1 VGDAGFDDTFHGA
14 IGAHD
19 RLGKPMRLQLGF
31 AYDSSALTEPNRG
44 PALPVDQQPRFAAG
58 VLYDIIDAYRLSFAY
73 EYVSLGSAP
82 APLVARWPGPCGAT
96 TRPTR
101 ST

>member
-31 AYDSSALTEPNRG
+31 ACGSSALTEPNRG
-44 PALPVDQQPRFAAG
+44 PALPVDQHLRFTAG
-58 VLYDIIDAYRLSFAY
+58 V
-73 EYVSLGSAP
+73 P
-82 APLVARWPGPCGAT
+82 
-96 TRPTR
+96 
-101 ST
+101 